1 MSDILDI
8 RSDIVKC
15 DCESPVAKWWYRG
28 KHYSIDAEYTDFCIN
43 SMKHIYIL
51 NADKSIEFYAPD
63 GCLLMHYNF
72 QQHTMHG
79 IYHYQVFDDRISF
92 IFNMNDK
99 LHWFSGG
106 KLYSAPFDPWS
117 VRVSR
122 DGSYMKIYLVQDEF
136 HTLEGESIVCRPD
149 GTVIARWKD
158 NRLNICSK
166 NVTSHKV
173 AAIRMLE
180 QYDLIAALCDTE
192 NSGYADKLM
201 IFDLNGA
208 VVAEIDAAEQ
218 GYSCIYCLD
227 TLGVSCPCIGFMKER
242 PRDIDYTYTS
252 GFNISTRDIDP
263 SWYDILYDGKNIT
276 LKYAYGMTEKF
287 YRYNVV
293 ECR

>member
-8 RSDIVKC
+8 RSDIAKC
-15 DCESPVAKWWYRG
+15 ACESPVAKWWYRG
-28 KHYSIDAEYTDFCIN
+28 KHYSIDADYTDFRIN

-63 GCLLMHYNF
+63 GCLLMHYDF

-79 IYHYQVFDDRISF
+79 IYHKQAFDDRISF
-92 IFNMNDK
+92 VFSMNDK

-106 KLYSAPFDPWS
+106 KLYSAPFSPWS
-117 VRVSR
+117 VRVAR
-122 DGSYMKIYLVQDEF
+122 DGSYMMIFLRDSVDAIE
-136 HTLEGESIVCRPD
+136 EEIIICRPN
-149 GTVIARWKD
+149 GSVMAQWKD
-158 NRLNICSK
+158 NTLSICSK
-166 NVTSHKV
+166 TVTSHKV

-180 QYDLIAALCDTE
+180 QYNLIAALCDTE
-192 NSGYADKLM
+192 SSGYADMLM
-201 IFDLNGA
+201 IFDLSGT

-227 TLGVSCPCIGFMKER
+227 AAGVSCPCIGFMKER
-242 PRDIDYTYTS
+242 PRDIDYRYTS

-263 SWYDILYDGKNIT
+263 SWYDILYDGKDIT